1 MQLVISHDFAP
12 LQAHLQALYA
22 RLNHDLTPLME
33 NIGMALESSTRARF
47 ETETAPDGTPWQPLK
62 ESTVDAK
69 INQRKL
75 AAYQRKKA
83 RGIPADRPP
92 PRGGILS
99 DRGDLRKSI
108 TYFATSQSVA
118 IGTDRHY
125 GVYHQLG
132 TDPYTIEP
140 RAAQALSFITKE
152 GARVTVKHVHHPGL
166 PARPFLGVS
175 AADEVTITEFIRQ
188 YVAGEL

>member
-33 NIGMALESSTRARF
+33 NIGMALKSSTRARF
-47 ETETAPDGTPWQPLK
+47 ETETAPDGTPWRPLK
-62 ESTVDAK
+62 ESTINNKLVAK
-69 INQRKL
+69 NGKTN
-75 AAYQRKKA
+75 A
-83 RGIPADRPP
+83 
-92 PRGGILS
+92 RGGILS

-132 TDPYTIEP
+132 TGPYTIEP
-140 RAAQALSFITKE
+140 RAAKALSFLMP
-152 GARVTVKHVHHPGL
+152 GGRVAVKHVHHPGL

>member
-62 ESTVDAK
+62 DSTTFAK
-69 INQRKL
+69 ST
-75 AAYQRKKA
+75 AG
-83 RGIPADRPP
+83 RGGQVRM
-92 PRGGILS
+92 RGGILS

-140 RAAQALSFITKE
+140 RAAKALSFLMP
-152 GARVTVKHVHHPGL
+152 GGRVAVKHVHHPGL

>member
-1 MQLVISHDFAP
+1 
-12 LQAHLQALYA
+12 
-22 RLNHDLTPLME
+22 
-33 NIGMALESSTRARF
+33 MALESSTDARF
-47 ETETAPDGTPWQPLK
+47 ETETAPDGTPWRPLK
-62 ESTVDAK
+62 ESTINNKLVAK
-69 INQRKL
+69 NGKTN
-75 AAYQRKKA
+75 A
-83 RGIPADRPP
+83 
-92 PRGGILS
+92 RGGILS

-125 GVYHQLG
+125 GVYHQFG

-140 RAAQALSFITKE
+140 RAAEALSFL
-152 GARVTVKHVHHPGL
+152 HPGL

>member
-33 NIGMALESSTRARF
+33 NIGMALESSTDARF
-47 ETETAPDGTPWQPLK
+47 ETKTAPDGTPWQPLK
-62 ESTVDAK
+62 ESTINNKLVAK
-69 INQRKL
+69 NGKTN
-75 AAYQRKKA
+75 A
-83 RGIPADRPP
+83 
-92 PRGGILS
+92 RGGILS

-108 TYFATSQSVA
+108 TYFATGQSVA

-140 RAAQALSFITKE
+140 RAAKALSFLMP
-152 GARVTVKHVHHPGL
+152 GGRVAVKHVHHPGL